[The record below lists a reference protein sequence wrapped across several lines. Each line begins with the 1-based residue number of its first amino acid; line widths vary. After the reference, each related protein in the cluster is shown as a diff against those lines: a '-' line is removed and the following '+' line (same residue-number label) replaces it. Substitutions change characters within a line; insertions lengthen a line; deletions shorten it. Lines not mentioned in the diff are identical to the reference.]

1 MPSLP
6 TTGHVVHAS
15 AMFVVTEADAAA
27 IRTAF
32 HEEGE
37 LSAIIELRQRFPGI
51 ADHAKAGACVRTIVG
66 WQQLLPV
73 PCLVVPLDP
82 GKGGRRSAPGF

>member
-1 MPSLP
+1 MPCLL

-15 AMFVVTEADAAA
+15 AMFVVTEADATA

-51 ADHAKAGACVRTIVG
+51 ADHAKARACVRTIAG
-66 WQQLLPV
+66 WQQLPPA
-73 PCLVVPLDP
+73 PCSVMPLDFS
-82 GKGGRRSAPGF
+82 KRSRRSTPGC